1 MSGSDSEWQKT
12 PDSCTL
18 GHSIDAVNFLLHI
31 PLSPVRWWRSAAVV
45 ALLLVAAEQA
55 ALSQN
60 VTLSI
65 SPEIDSLN
73 ADLLKHPQD
82 RSLQLRVIQ
91 AYTLSFNPEL
101 ALLEILNTES
111 QNKLGLSDAGIKG
124 RVQMSLEQVDPA
136 LQSLETAYLQAPSDE
151 TLALIAV
158 LEYAKGEEAMGH
170 RLLERLKGRS
180 TNLPIDLLRL
190 YERFYLNGRKEIA
203 GAILHAL
210 QETDPVAYRTFFPL
224 PQLSLLSPADNFATE
239 ASQTSVIV
247 EVHHTRPLR
256 SVQIGDSLVFNRKE
270 EKGESATENVSQTFS
285 PLIPVHEGRNTIV
298 VEVTD
303 IFGNTGR
310 DSVHVN
316 GMSFGRL
323 AGWSSPLEDSLRT
336 KIEFLRNYVPDS
348 VLVKGQ
354 SASARA
360 LIISAG
366 SDAARDRGLFLH
378 EYLTNPV
385 SGFVPPANV
394 KILIGERVR
403 HQNIELVAA
412 DWLLKEATFQSMSI
426 VYLSGRWS
434 ITRDDWYLFD
444 GRGQPTNMKPI
455 LRELGSTAAAG
466 AVVLID
472 GPIDQPGMLADGLR
486 ELTRDATIP
495 FEAAVLGTAGSWPE
509 HLMAAVLNRDSS
521 SAASDSIGENLTV
534 QELEQYCAGS
544 EDFLRSDIHPVI
556 ARNPIGVIIR
566 NHEQL
571 FQALERKLSA
581 EKVSQSART
590 KILRFSRDWRRYNE
604 VRRYLSNQL
613 SVADFVVRVDEYE
626 RRMGETP

>member
-1 MSGSDSEWQKT
+1 M
-12 PDSCTL
+12 
-18 GHSIDAVNFLLHI
+18 HI
-31 PLSPVRWWRSAAVV
+31 PLSPVPWLRSAVV
-45 ALLLVAAEQA
+45 GVLLLGVAGQA
-55 ALSQN
+55 AMGQD

-73 ADLLKHPQD
+73 AALLKHPQD

-111 QNKLGLSDAGIKG
+111 QNKLGLSDAGVKG

-136 LQSLETAYLQAPSDE
+136 LQSLETAYLQGPSDE

-158 LEYAKGEEAMGH
+158 LDYAKGEQAMGR

-180 TNLPIDLLRL
+180 TNLPVDLLRL

-210 QETDPVAYRTFFPL
+210 QDTDPVAYRTFFPT
-224 PQLSLLSPADNFATE
+224 PRLSILSPADNFATE

-285 PLIPVHEGRNTIV
+285 PLIPVREGRNAIV

-316 GMSFGRL
+316 GMNFSRL

-360 LIISAG
+360 LIVSSG

-378 EYLTNPV
+378 EYLTNPI
-385 SGFVPPANV
+385 SGVVPSANV
-394 KILIGERVR
+394 KILIGDRVR
-403 HQNIELVAA
+403 HQNIELVST

-434 ITRDDWYLFD
+434 ITQEEWNLSD
-444 GRGQPTNMKPI
+444 GHGQPTNMKPI
-455 LRELGSTAAAG
+455 LRELGSIAAVG

-472 GPIDQPGMLADGLR
+472 GPIDQPGVLADGLR
-486 ELTRDATIP
+486 ELTRSATIP
-495 FEAAVLGTAGSWPE
+495 FEAAMLGSARTWPE

-521 SAASDSIGENLTV
+521 SAASDSTGENLTV
-534 QELEQYCAGS
+534 QDLGNYCEGS
-544 EDFLRSDIHPVI
+544 EEFLRSDIHPVI
-556 ARNPIGVIIR
+556 ARNPIGVIIH
-566 NHEQL
+566 NHVQL
-571 FQALERKLSA
+571 FQALEQKLSA
-581 EKVSQSART
+581 EKVRQSART
-590 KILRFSRDWRRYNE
+590 KILRFSKDWRRYNE
-604 VRRYLSNQL
+604 IRRYLSNQL
-613 SVADFVVRVDEYE
+613 SIADFVVRVDEYE
-626 RRMGETP
+626 SRTGGAP